1 MKWSFKH
8 KSRKAF
14 LTAAICLALS
24 QSVFAMPTG
33 GKVIDG
39 DVAGIVNGTV
49 ANGGTINVNSNALI
63 DWKTFNIAKGET
75 LNFTFG
81 QNYLNVINHVIG
93 SDMSRLLGTLNA
105 KNGNVYLINPNGI
118 LVGGGARIDAGS
130 LILSTLNATD
140 DQLKSALK
148 DGLTNL
154 DLTSNAGS
162 KGITIENGANIKVGP
177 FLGLLGNKVQIAD
190 NVTISD
196 APYASDTNK
205 TNVVIA
211 AANEARLGQSDHNVA
226 DIASVTTGKDNTVE
240 IGAAKFNI
248 NNEYTDT
255 YILGNDINMKGTAL
269 NIKSGNPEK
278 STTSLDI
285 ITADSYKL
293 SDENSENVEL
303 GINRG
308 NHLDLSGVTASSDY
322 MHVIGGRTSIDNSK
336 LNLTATTD
344 EFKQGEP
351 APYMTIAA
359 LRGDHVLLDDVEGG
373 VQHVSNTQDEKNPAI
388 ADSLTIKNSDL
399 TSNENISLWG
409 GSVEL
414 VNSNLKTATETNDKD
429 NNIDIYAFESVD
441 NDGAALTNS
450 SNTVKVT
457 GGSIESG
464 ADISMRGAKIA
475 LDGVDNIA
483 GTAEK
488 SAVELLAGKKIRT
501 EDDPDTIEINGTE
514 NNTIDIKNTSITS
527 NDGTLAYGG
536 AVNIASSSLKDNNS
550 SIQIAAANYYLD
562 DFDTLY
568 TDGKDSGKPRFL
580 ASTNNSVTLDNAQLT
595 TSAKGP
601 DGVNSIGVMSG
612 NVTVKNKS
620 TLDSGD
626 IWLTAGKSHED
637 KKTTEVLS
645 ADSDMNLTVS
655 DSTLKASE
663 DATLVGAAVNL
674 TNTSLTVGTEGQ
686 GTTGTNGIV
695 RLAAGQDVTLYDQD
709 GRGFGIES
717 ANNTGD
723 VSLNNVTMNALGKVD
738 AYGKTIDIKD
748 SNLTG
753 NSTIAFQARN
763 ATEDGINS
771 TAENTINL
779 ANTTVN
785 TNDAGLALIGGKVNV
800 TDKSNL
806 TVGDLELV
814 AGTSY
819 MDDGNTIKGAD
830 ATNLSISDSTMTVK
844 HDATLIGSDINLTNA
859 TLNVGTPNDTEYNAN
874 GAVRIAASQDVK
886 LSEDDNKG
894 SVISSVNNTGSLTM
908 NKVNLS
914 AQGDVMAYGK
924 TVKLQN
930 SDLSTTNDKD
940 LDINALNTYTRVNGT
955 SDTWAAT
962 KDNTMDVSGT
972 TLTNKGIIELS
983 SGKLTM
989 DKSNLTATG
998 EEGAILVDAR
1008 ASYTDDDN
1016 GAYVNKAEDG
1026 MDVNIK
1032 DSDFSGDNGVLVVGN
1047 TVTIDGQSSAKSTN
1061 AKVFFATGTESEMTD
1076 TSIKGD
1082 GAPVNVGKDVKYDAK
1097 NTEFA
1102 PSMKTI
1108 ETKPDQPSDPGIK
1121 PSDPGTQPSDPG
1133 TKPSDPGTK
1142 PSDPGTKPSDPG
1154 TKPSDPGTKPSD
1166 PGTKPSDPGTKPT
1179 EPDQPSKPDKPV
1191 VTPDPKPA
1199 VDVEKNIEQGKQDM
1213 TKALA
1218 DNQDNASAAV
1228 KQQAEKLSDSKM
1240 TDEEKAAQVKGY
1252 AEAIE
1257 NSQASAEEKQALVKD
1272 TVKSF
1277 EPTQQSSI
1285 EAQNKQ
1291 DEAAQ
1296 NNNAQTVIP
1305 DVTVKTVA
1313 PAEHEGAAATVTVD
1327 GTVVNE

>member
-1 MKWSFKH
+1 MKWSFNH

-33 GKVIDG
+33 GKVVDGG
-39 DVAGIVNGTV
+39 DVVGIVNGTV
-49 ANGGTINVNSNALI
+49 ASGGTINVNSNALI
-63 DWKTFNIAKGET
+63 DWTAFNIDKNES
-75 LNFTFG
+75 LNFAFTKD
-81 QNYLNVINHVIG
+81 YLNVINHVTG
-93 SDMSRLLGTLNA
+93 SEMSQLLGTLTA
-105 KNGNVYLINPNGI
+105 GKNGSVYLINPNGI
-118 LVGGGARIDAGS
+118 LVGSGARIDAGS

-140 DQLKSALK
+140 DQLKSALNG
-148 DGLTNL
+148 GLTNL
-154 DLTSNAGS
+154 DLTSKAGS
-162 KGITIENGANIKVGP
+162 KDITIENGANIQVGP

-196 APYASDTNK
+196 APYNSDINK

-226 DIASVTTGKDNTVE
+226 DIASVTTAQGNTVD

-248 NNEYTDT
+248 NNERTDT

-269 NIKSGNPEK
+269 NINSRNLEK
-278 STTSLDI
+278 SSTSLDI
-285 ITADSYKL
+285 ITADGYRL

-308 NHLDLSGVTASSDY
+308 NHLDLNGVTAAADY

-336 LNLTATTD
+336 LTLTATTD

-359 LRGDHVLLDDVEGG
+359 LRGDHLLLDDIEGG
-373 VQHVSNTQDEKNPAI
+373 VQHVLNAQDEKNPAV
-388 ADSLTIKNSDL
+388 ANSLTIKNSDL

-414 VNSNLKTATETNDKD
+414 VNTNLKTATETNDKD

-475 LDGVDNIA
+475 IDGVDKIA
-483 GTAEK
+483 GAGEK
-488 SAVELLAGKKIRT
+488 SAVEFLAGKTIWE
-501 EDDPDTIEINGTE
+501 EDEPDTIEINGTE
-514 NNTIDIKNTSITS
+514 NNTIDIKNTNITS

-536 AVNIASSSLKDNNS
+536 AINIASSILKDNNS

-562 DFDTLY
+562 DGTLY
-568 TDGKDSGKPRFL
+568 TDGKDSGEPRFL
-580 ASTNNSVTLDNAQLT
+580 ASTNNGVTLDNAQLI
-595 TSAKGP
+595 TSGKGP
-601 DGVNSIGVMSG
+601 DGVNAIGVMSG

-626 IWLTAGKSHED
+626 IWLTAGKSYED
-637 KKTTEVLS
+637 KNTTEVLS
-645 ADSDMNLTVS
+645 ADSGMNLTVS

-663 DATLVGAAVNL
+663 DATLVGANVGL

-723 VSLNNVTMNALGKVD
+723 VSLNNVTMNALGEVD

-753 NSTIAFQARN
+753 NSTIAFSAGN
-763 ATEDGINS
+763 ATEDGVSS
-771 TAENTINL
+771 TVENTINL

-819 MDDGNTIKGAD
+819 TNDGNAIQGAD
-830 ATNLSISDSTMTVK
+830 ATNLSISDSTMTAK
-844 HDATLIGSDINLTNA
+844 HDATLIGANVDLKKT
-859 TLNVGTPNDTEYNAN
+859 TLNVGTPNDIEFKAN
-874 GAVRIAASQDVK
+874 GAVRIAAAKDVK
-886 LSEDDNKG
+886 LEEDGQKG
-894 SVISSVNNTGSLTM
+894 SVITEVNNTGNLTM
-908 NKVNLS
+908 TGTTLS
-914 AQGDVMAYGK
+914 TQGDVKAYGE
-924 TVKLQN
+924 TVKLQD
-930 SDLSTTNDKD
+930 SALSTTNDKE
-940 LDINALNTYTRVNGT
+940 LNFNALNTYKRVNGT
-955 SDTWAAT
+955 SDTWTAT
-962 KDNTMDVSGT
+962 KDNTMDVTGT

-998 EEGAILVDAR
+998 KEGAILVDAR
-1008 ASYTDDDN
+1008 ASYTDDDK
-1016 GAYVNKAEDG
+1016 GPYVNKATDG

-1032 DSDFSGDNGVLVVGN
+1032 DSNFSGDNGVLVVGN
-1047 TVTIDGQSSAKSTN
+1047 TVTIDGQSSAKSAN
-1061 AKVFFATGTESEMTD
+1061 AKVFFATGQQSEMTD
-1076 TSIKGD
+1076 TSIKGN

-1102 PSMKTI
+1102 PGMKTI
-1108 ETKPDQPSDPGIK
+1108 ETKPTEPTKPDQP
-1121 PSDPGTQPSDPG
+1121 T
-1133 TKPSDPGTK
+1133 T
-1142 PSDPGTKPSDPG
+1142 
-1154 TKPSDPGTKPSD
+1154 
-1166 PGTKPSDPGTKPT
+1166 PT
-1179 EPDQPSKPDKPV
+1179 EPTEPTEPTKPDQPTTPTEPTKPDKPI

-1199 VDVEKNIEQGKQDM
+1199 VDVKKNIEQGKQDM
-1213 TKALA
+1213 TKAIA
-1218 DNQDNASAAV
+1218 DNKDNVSAAV

-1257 NSQASAEEKQALVKD
+1257 DSQASAEEKQALVKD

-1291 DEAAQ
+1291 DESAQ
-1296 NNNAQTVIP
+1296 NSNAQTVIP

-1313 PAEHEGAAATVTVD
+1313 PAAHEGAAATVTVD

>member
-1 MKWSFKH
+1 MKWSFNH

-33 GKVIDG
+33 GKVVQG
-39 DVAGIVNGTV
+39 DITGITDSTI
-49 ANGGTINVNSNALI
+49 ASGGTINVNGSGLINWNA
-63 DWKTFNIAKGET
+63 FNIENGESLTYAFSNPGT
-75 LNFTFG
+75 L
-81 QNYLNVINHVIG
+81 INHVTG
-93 SDMSRLLGTLNA
+93 EEMSRILGTLSSTG
-105 KNGNVYLINPNGI
+105 NGNLWLINPNGI
-118 LVGGGARIDAGS
+118 LIGPSAQINTSS
-130 LILSTLNATD
+130 LVLSTLNATD
-140 DQLKSALK
+140 DMLQGFLNGNDLI
-148 DGLTNL
+148 LTGT
-154 DLTSNAGS
+154 DAT
-162 KGITIENGANIKVGP
+162 KGIEIQSGAKIDVENALNI
-177 FLGLLGNKVQIAD
+177 LGGHIQIAD
-190 NVTISD
+190 NVTVSSAKADSITMS
-196 APYASDTNK
+196 
-205 TNVVIA
+205 IA
-211 AANEARLGQSDHNVA
+211 AANQATFEAGSSTDGA
-226 DIASVTTGKDNTVE
+226 TDISTG
-240 IGAAKFNI
+240 
-248 NNEYTDT
+248 
-255 YILGNDINMKGTAL
+255 
-269 NIKSGNPEK
+269 SGNTLSLGKATFEITNPSSDVYFIGHDVSVDGTK
-278 STTSLDI
+278 INLISTTDKNNTALDI
-285 ITADSYKL
+285 IAANHLGYQEIGND
-293 SDENSENVEL
+293 DENGVLNIDGSNT
-303 GINRG
+303 
-308 NHLDLSGVTASSDY
+308 LSVNGAAFTANY
-322 MHVIGGRTSIDNSK
+322 MGLVGGKTSIDSS
-336 LNLTATTD
+336 NLTLSKTTK
-344 EFKQGEP
+344 EVKEGTVM
-351 APYMTIAA
+351 PYMRVAA
-359 LRGDHVLLDDVEGG
+359 LNGKGIIFDDVKGD
-373 VQHVSNTQDEKNPAI
+373 VQNAENTDTARLSIK
-388 ADSLTIKNSDL
+388 DSTL
-399 TSNENISLWG
+399 TSNENIALWG

-414 VNSNLKTATETNDKD
+414 VNSNLKTTTETNDKD

-464 ADISMRGAKIA
+464 ADISMRGAKIV

-568 TDGKDSGKPRFL
+568 TDGKDSGKPSFL
-580 ASTNNSVTLDNAQLT
+580 ASTNNGVTLDNAELT

-601 DGVNSIGVMSG
+601 DGVNAIGVMSG

-626 IWLTAGKSHED
+626 IWLTAGKSYED
-637 KKTTEVLS
+637 KNTTEVLS

-686 GTTGTNGIV
+686 DTTGTNGIV
-695 RLAAGQDVTLYDQD
+695 RLAAGQDVTLYDQN

-717 ANNTGD
+717 VDNTGD
-723 VSLNNVTMNALGKVD
+723 VSLNNVTMNAIGTVD

-753 NSTIAFQARN
+753 NSTIAFQAGN

-819 MDDGNTIKGAD
+819 MDDGNTLKGAD

-894 SVISSVNNTGSLTM
+894 SVISNVNNTGSLTM

-955 SDTWAAT
+955 SDTWTAT

-1016 GAYVNKAEDG
+1016 GAYVNKTTDG
-1026 MDVNIK
+1026 MDVSIK

-1047 TVTIDGQSSAKSTN
+1047 TVTIDGQSSAKSAN

-1076 TSIKGD
+1076 TSIKGN

-1108 ETKPDQPSDPGIK
+1108 ETKP
-1121 PSDPGTQPSDPG
+1121 T
-1133 TKPSDPGTK
+1133 T
-1142 PSDPGTKPSDPG
+1142 
-1154 TKPSDPGTKPSD
+1154 
-1166 PGTKPSDPGTKPT
+1166 PT
-1179 EPDQPSKPDKPV
+1179 EPTEPTKPDQPTTPTEPTKPDQPTTPTEPTEPTKPDKPI

-1257 NSQASAEEKQALVKD
+1257 NSQASAEVKQALVKD

-1277 EPTQQSSI
+1277 EPTQQSSL

-1305 DVTVKTVA
+1305 DVTVKNVA

-1327 GTVVNE
+1327 GTIVND

>member
-1 MKWSFKH
+1 MKWSFNH

-33 GKVIDG
+33 GKVVDG
-39 DVAGIVNGTV
+39 DVAGITNGTV
-49 ANGGTINVNSNALI
+49 ASGGTINVNSNALI
-63 DWKTFNIAKGET
+63 DWTAFNIAKGET
-75 LNFTFG
+75 LNFKFG
-81 QNYLNVINHVIG
+81 QDYLNVINHVTG
-93 SDMSRLLGTLNA
+93 SEMSRLLGTLTA
-105 KNGNVYLINPNGI
+105 GKNGSVYLINPNGI

-130 LILSTLNATD
+130 LILSTLDAKD
-140 DQLKSALK
+140 DQLMSIYKTDFS
-148 DGLTNL
+148 NL
-154 DLTSNAGS
+154 DLIQNKTKDSQGLS
-162 KGITIENGANIKVGP
+162 IQNGANIQVGT

-196 APYASDTNK
+196 TPYDKNET
-205 TNVVIA
+205 TLVVA
-211 AANEARLGQSDHNVA
+211 AANGATFNPHSSAPDLV
-226 DIASVTTGKDNTVE
+226 SVTTKQGNTVD

-269 NIKSGNPEK
+269 NINSRNPEK
-278 STTSLDI
+278 SSTSLDI
-285 ITADSYKL
+285 IAANSYKL
-293 SDENSENVEL
+293 SDKNPENVEL
-303 GINRG
+303 GIDRG
-308 NHLDLSGVTASSDY
+308 NHLDLNGVTAAADY

-359 LRGDHVLLDDVEGG
+359 LRGDHLILDDIEGG
-373 VQHVSNTQDEKNPAI
+373 VQHVLNAQDEKNPAV
-388 ADSLTIKNSDL
+388 ANSLTIKNSDL
-399 TSNENISLWG
+399 TSNENLSLWG

-414 VNSNLKTATETNDKD
+414 VNTNLKTATETNDKD

-475 LDGVDNIA
+475 IDGVDKIA
-483 GTAEK
+483 GTGEK
-488 SAVELLAGKKIRT
+488 SAVEFLAGKTIWE
-501 EDDPDTIEINGTE
+501 EDEPDTIEINGTE
-514 NNTIDIKNTSITS
+514 NNTIDIKNTNITS

-562 DFDTLY
+562 DDTLY
-568 TDGKDSGKPRFL
+568 TDGKDSGEPRFL
-580 ASTNNSVTLDNAQLT
+580 ASTNNGVTLDNAQLT

-601 DGVNSIGVMSG
+601 DGVNAIGIMSG

-626 IWLTAGKSHED
+626 IWLTAGKSYED
-637 KKTTEVLS
+637 KNTTEVLS
-645 ADSDMNLTVS
+645 ADSGMNLTVS

-663 DATLVGAAVNL
+663 DATLVGANVGL

-709 GRGFGIES
+709 DRGFGIES

-723 VSLNNVTMNALGKVD
+723 VSLNNVTMNALGEVD

-753 NSTIAFQARN
+753 NSTIAFSAGN
-763 ATEDGINS
+763 ATEDGVSS
-771 TAENTINL
+771 TVENTINL

-819 MDDGNTIKGAD
+819 TNDGNAIQGAD
-830 ATNLSISDSTMTVK
+830 ATNLSISDSTMTAK
-844 HDATLIGSDINLTNA
+844 HDATLIGANVDLKKT
-859 TLNVGTPNDTEYNAN
+859 TLNVGTPNDIEFKAN
-874 GAVRIAASQDVK
+874 GAVRIAAAKDVK
-886 LSEDDNKG
+886 LEEDGQKG
-894 SVISSVNNTGSLTM
+894 SVITEVNNTGNLTM
-908 NKVNLS
+908 TGTTLS
-914 AQGDVMAYGK
+914 TQGDVKAYGE
-924 TVKLQN
+924 TVKLQD
-930 SDLSTTNDKD
+930 SALSTTNDKE
-940 LDINALNTYTRVNGT
+940 LNFNALNTYKRVNGT
-955 SDTWAAT
+955 SDTWTAT
-962 KDNTMDVSGT
+962 KDNTMDVTGT

-998 EEGAILVDAR
+998 KEGAILVDAR
-1008 ASYTDDDN
+1008 ASYTDDDK
-1016 GAYVNKAEDG
+1016 GPYVNKATDG

-1032 DSDFSGDNGVLVVGN
+1032 DSNFSGDNGVLVVGN
-1047 TVTIDGQSSAKSTN
+1047 TVTIDGQSSAKSAN
-1061 AKVFFATGTESEMTD
+1061 AKVFFATGQQSEMTD
-1076 TSIKGD
+1076 TSIKGN

-1102 PSMKTI
+1102 PGMKTI
-1108 ETKPDQPSDPGIK
+1108 ETKPAEPTKPDQP
-1121 PSDPGTQPSDPG
+1121 T
-1133 TKPSDPGTK
+1133 T
-1142 PSDPGTKPSDPG
+1142 
-1154 TKPSDPGTKPSD
+1154 
-1166 PGTKPSDPGTKPT
+1166 PT
-1179 EPDQPSKPDKPV
+1179 EPTEPTEPTKPDQPTTPTEPTKPDKPI

-1199 VDVEKNIEQGKQDM
+1199 VDVKKNIEQGKQDM
-1213 TKALA
+1213 TKAIA
-1218 DNQDNASAAV
+1218 DNKDNVSAAV

-1252 AEAIE
+1252 AEDIE
-1257 NSQASAEEKQALVKD
+1257 DGQASAAEKQALVKD

-1291 DEAAQ
+1291 DESAQ
-1296 NNNAQTVIP
+1296 NSNAQTVIP

-1313 PAEHEGAAATVTVD
+1313 PAAHEGAAATVTVD

>member
-1 MKWSFKH
+1 MKWSFNH

-33 GKVIDG
+33 GKVVDG
-39 DVAGIVNGTV
+39 TVTGITNGTV

-63 DWKTFNIAKGET
+63 DWTAFNIGNGET
-75 LNFTFG
+75 LNFKFD
-81 QNYLNVINHVIG
+81 QDSLNVINHVTG
-93 SDMSRLLGTLNA
+93 FEMSQLLGTLNA

-118 LVGGGARIDAGS
+118 SVGGGARIDAGM
-130 LILSTLNATD
+130 LVLSTLDATD
-140 DQLKSALK
+140 TQLQDVLK
-148 DGLTNL
+148 NGLTNL
-154 DLTSNAGS
+154 ALTGKSDS
-162 KGITIENGANIKVGP
+162 KGITIENGANITVGP

-196 APYASDTNK
+196 ASYGSGISK
-205 TNVVIA
+205 TNLVIA
-211 AANEARLGQSDHNVA
+211 AANEAKLGPSDNDVA
-226 DIASVTTGKDNTVE
+226 DISSVTTGQGNTLT
-240 IGAAKFNI
+240 IGAANFNI
-248 NNEYTDT
+248 KNEYTDT
-255 YILGNDINMKGTAL
+255 YFLGNDINMKGTNL
-269 NIKSGNPEK
+269 NIESGPEG
-278 STTSLDI
+278 SALDI
-285 ITADSYKL
+285 IAADAYAVNGNETVKL
-293 SDENSENVEL
+293 NFSQGNQLNLDNVK
-303 GINRG
+303 
-308 NHLDLSGVTASSDY
+308 ASADF
-322 MHVIGGRTSIDNSK
+322 MHVIGGKTSIADSD
-336 LNLTATTD
+336 LTLTELKP
-344 EFKQGEP
+344 EFKQGEV
-351 APYMTIAA
+351 APYMTVAA
-359 LRGDHVLLDDVEGG
+359 LNGEGIVLDDIEGG
-373 VQHVSNTQDEKNPAI
+373 VTNVQNTDGAT
-388 ADSLTIKNSDL
+388 LTIKDSNL
-399 TSNENISLWG
+399 TSNENIALWG

-414 VNSNLKTATETNDKD
+414 TNANLKTLEETNAKN
-429 NNIDIYAFESVD
+429 NNIDIDAFTSFGDKRVTTD
-441 NDGAALTNS
+441 S
-450 SNTVKVT
+450 FNTVKVT
-457 GGSIESG
+457 GGSLESG
-464 ADISMRGAKIA
+464 GDISMRGAKIA
-475 LDGVDNIA
+475 LDGVDKIA
-483 GTAEK
+483 GTGEK

-501 EDDPDTIEINGTE
+501 EDPDIIEINGTE
-514 NNTIDIKNTSITS
+514 NNTIDIKNTNITS

-562 DFDTLY
+562 DGTLY
-568 TDGKDSGKPRFL
+568 TDGKDSGEPSFL
-580 ASTNNSVTLDNAQLT
+580 ASTNNGVTLDNAQLI

-601 DGVNSIGVMSG
+601 DGVNAIGVMSG

-626 IWLTAGKSHED
+626 IWLTAGKSYED
-637 KKTTEVLS
+637 KNTTEVLS
-645 ADSDMNLTVS
+645 ADSGMNLTVS

-663 DATLVGAAVNL
+663 DATLVGANVGL
-674 TNTSLTVGTEGQ
+674 MNTSLTVGTEGQ

-723 VSLNNVTMNALGKVD
+723 VSLNNVTMNALGEVD

-753 NSTIAFQARN
+753 NSTIAFSAGN
-763 ATEDGINS
+763 ATEDGVSS
-771 TAENTINL
+771 TVENTINL

-819 MDDGNTIKGAD
+819 TNDGNAIQGAD
-830 ATNLSISDSTMTVK
+830 ATNLSISDSTMTAK
-844 HDATLIGSDINLTNA
+844 HDATLIGANVDLKKT
-859 TLNVGTPNDTEYNAN
+859 TLNVGTPNDIEFKAN
-874 GAVRIAASQDVK
+874 GAVRIAAAKDVK
-886 LSEDDNKG
+886 LEEDGQKG
-894 SVISSVNNTGSLTM
+894 SVITEVNNTGNLTM
-908 NKVNLS
+908 TGTTLS
-914 AQGDVMAYGK
+914 TQGDVKAYGE
-924 TVKLQN
+924 TVKLQD
-930 SDLSTTNDKD
+930 SALSTTNDKE
-940 LDINALNTYTRVNGT
+940 LNFNALNTYKRVNGT
-955 SDTWAAT
+955 SDTWTAT
-962 KDNTMDVSGT
+962 KDNTMDVTGT

-998 EEGAILVDAR
+998 KEGAILVDAR
-1008 ASYTDDDN
+1008 ASYTDDDK
-1016 GAYVNKAEDG
+1016 GPYVNKATDG

-1032 DSDFSGDNGVLVVGN
+1032 DSNFSGDNGVLVVGN
-1047 TVTIDGQSSAKSTN
+1047 TVTIDGQSSAKSAN
-1061 AKVFFATGTESEMTD
+1061 AKVFFATGQQSEMTD
-1076 TSIKGD
+1076 TSIKGN

-1102 PSMKTI
+1102 PGMKTI
-1108 ETKPDQPSDPGIK
+1108 ETKPTEPTKPDQP
-1121 PSDPGTQPSDPG
+1121 T
-1133 TKPSDPGTK
+1133 T
-1142 PSDPGTKPSDPG
+1142 
-1154 TKPSDPGTKPSD
+1154 
-1166 PGTKPSDPGTKPT
+1166 PT
-1179 EPDQPSKPDKPV
+1179 EPTEPTKPDKPI

-1199 VDVEKNIEQGKQDM
+1199 VDVKKNIEQGKQDM
-1213 TKALA
+1213 TKAIA
-1218 DNQDNASAAV
+1218 DNKDNASAAV

-1257 NSQASAEEKQALVKD
+1257 DSQASAAEKQALVKD

-1291 DEAAQ
+1291 DESAQ
-1296 NNNAQTVIP
+1296 NSNAQTVIP
-1305 DVTVKTVA
+1305 NVTVKTVA
-1313 PAEHEGAAATVTVD
+1313 PAAHEGAAATVTVD

>member
-1 MKWSFKH
+1 
-8 KSRKAF
+8 
-14 LTAAICLALS
+14 
-24 QSVFAMPTG
+24 MPTG
-33 GKVIDG
+33 GKVVDG
-39 DVAGIVNGTV
+39 TVTGILENGTV
-49 ANGGTINVNSNALI
+49 ANGTINVNSNALI

-81 QNYLNVINHVIG
+81 KDYLNVINHVTG
-93 SDMSRLLGTLNA
+93 SEMSHLLGTLKA
-105 KNGNVYLINPNGI
+105 GQNGSVYLINPNGI
-118 LVGGGARIDAGS
+118 LVGSGARIDAGS
-130 LILSTLNATD
+130 LVLSTLDATD
-140 DQLKSALK
+140 DQLLSIYKTDLPNLTLTSK
-148 DGLTNL
+148 KDSDGLN
-154 DLTSNAGS
+154 
-162 KGITIENGANIKVGP
+162 IESGADIKVGT

-196 APYASDTNK
+196 VPYNKDDTDFVVAAAK
-205 TNVVIA
+205 NVVLKL
-211 AANEARLGQSDHNVA
+211 ANGNPA
-226 DIASVTTGKDNTVE
+226 DITSVTTKQGNTVDLK
-240 IGAAKFNI
+240 AAKFDI
-248 NNEYTDT
+248 SNEYPDT
-255 YILGNDINMKGTAL
+255 YILGNDIKMTGTDL
-269 NIKSGNPEK
+269 NINSRNPK
-278 STTSLDI
+278 ASSTALDI
-285 ITADSYKL
+285 IAANSFQWSK
-293 SDENSENVEL
+293 ENPENVEL
-303 GINRG
+303 GIDRG
-308 NHLDLSGVTASSDY
+308 NHLDLSGVTASADY

-373 VQHVSNTQDEKNPAI
+373 VQHVSNTQAEANPAV
-388 ADSLTIKNSDL
+388 ANSLTIKNSDL
-399 TSNENISLWG
+399 TSNENLSLWG

-414 VNSNLKTATETNDKD
+414 VNSNLKTTTETNDKD

-475 LDGVDNIA
+475 LDGVDKIA

-488 SAVELLAGKKIRT
+488 SAVELLAGKEIRT
-501 EDDPDTIEINGTE
+501 EDPDTIEINGTE
-514 NNTIDIKNTSITS
+514 NNTINIKNTNITS

-536 AVNIASSSLKDNNS
+536 AINIASSSMKDNNY
-550 SIQIAAANYYLD
+550 SIQIAAANHYLD
-562 DFDTLY
+562 DGKQY
-568 TDGKDSGKPRFL
+568 TDGKDSGEPRFL
-580 ASTNNSVTLDNAQLT
+580 ASTNNGVTLDNAELT

-601 DGVNSIGVMSG
+601 HGVNAIGVMSG

-637 KKTTEVLS
+637 KNTTEVLS

-655 DSTLKASE
+655 ESTLKASE

-674 TNTSLTVGTEGQ
+674 TNTSLTVGTKAQ

-717 ANNTGD
+717 VDNTGD
-723 VSLNNVTMNALGKVD
+723 VSLNNVTMNAIGTVD

-785 TNDAGLALIGGKVNV
+785 TNDAGLALIGGNVNV

-806 TVGDLELV
+806 AVGDLELV

-908 NKVNLS
+908 NTVNLS

-924 TVKLQN
+924 TVKLQG

-940 LDINALNTYTRVNGT
+940 LDINALNTYKRVDGT

-989 DKSNLTATG
+989 DNSNLTATG
-998 EEGAILVDAR
+998 KEGAILVDAR
-1008 ASYTDDDN
+1008 ASYTDDDK
-1016 GAYVNKAEDG
+1016 GAYVNKAADG
-1026 MDVNIK
+1026 MDVSIK

-1076 TSIKGD
+1076 TSIKGN

-1108 ETKPDQPSDPGIK
+1108 ETKPDQPSDPGTK

-1133 TKPSDPGTK
+1133 TKPSDPSTQ

-1154 TKPSDPGTKPSD
+1154 TQPSDPGTQPTD

-1257 NSQASAEEKQALVKD
+1257 NSQASVEEKQVLVKD

-1277 EPTQQSSI
+1277 EPTQQSSL

-1305 DVTVKTVA
+1305 DVTVKNVA

-1327 GTVVNE
+1327 GTVVSE

>member
-1 MKWSFKH
+1 MKWSFNH

-33 GKVIDG
+33 GKVVDG
-39 DVAGIVNGTV
+39 DVKGIVNGTV
-49 ANGGTINVNSNALI
+49 ASGGTINVNSNALI
-63 DWKTFNIAKGET
+63 DWTNFGIDKGET
-75 LNFTFG
+75 LNFKFG
-81 QNYLNVINHVIG
+81 QDYLNVINHVIG

-140 DQLKSALK
+140 DQLKSALQN
-148 DGLTNL
+148 GLTNL
-154 DLTSNAGS
+154 DLTSKAGS
-162 KGITIENGANIKVGP
+162 KGITIENGANIQVGP
-177 FLGLLGNKVQIAD
+177 FLGLLGNKVQVAD

-205 TNVVIA
+205 TNVAIA
-211 AANEARLGQSDHNVA
+211 AANEARLGQSKPTVA
-226 DIASVTTGKDNTVE
+226 DIAVADIDSVTTGKDNTVE

-269 NIKSGNPEK
+269 NINSRNPEK
-278 STTSLDI
+278 SSTSLDI
-285 ITADSYKL
+285 ITAENYQL
-293 SDENSENVEL
+293 SDENAENVEL
-303 GINRG
+303 RINRG
-308 NHLDLSGVTASSDY
+308 NHLDLNGVTAAADY

-344 EFKQGEP
+344 EFNQGEP

-359 LRGDHVLLDDVEGG
+359 LRGDHLILDDIEGG
-373 VQHVSNTQDEKNPAI
+373 VQHVSNTQAEANPAV
-388 ADSLTIKNSDL
+388 ANSLTIKNSDL
-399 TSNENISLWG
+399 TSNENLSLWG

-441 NDGAALTNS
+441 NDGGALTNS

-475 LDGVDNIA
+475 LDGVDKIA

-488 SAVELLAGKKIRT
+488 SAVELLAGKEIRT
-501 EDDPDTIEINGTE
+501 EDPDTIEINGTE
-514 NNTIDIKNTSITS
+514 NNTIDIKNTTITS

-562 DFDTLY
+562 DDTLY
-568 TDGKDSGKPRFL
+568 TDGKDSGEPRFL
-580 ASTNNSVTLDNAQLT
+580 ASTNNGVTLDNAELT

-601 DGVNSIGVMSG
+601 DGVNAIGVMSG

-626 IWLTAGKSHED
+626 IWLTAGKSYED
-637 KKTTEVLS
+637 KNTTEVLS

-686 GTTGTNGIV
+686 DTTGTNGIV

-709 GRGFGIES
+709 GRGFGIDS
-717 ANNTGD
+717 VDNTED
-723 VSLNNVTMNALGKVD
+723 LSLNNVTMNAIGTVD

-753 NSTIAFQARN
+753 NSTIAFQAGN

-806 TVGDLELV
+806 AVGDLELV

-894 SVISSVNNTGSLTM
+894 SVISNVNNTGSLTM

-1016 GAYVNKAEDG
+1016 GAYVNKAADG
-1026 MDVNIK
+1026 MDVSIK
-1032 DSDFSGDNGVLVVGN
+1032 DSNFSGDNGVLVVGN
-1047 TVTIDGQSSAKSTN
+1047 TVTIDGQSSAKSAN
-1061 AKVFFATGTESEMTD
+1061 AKVFFAAGSQSEMTD
-1076 TSIKGD
+1076 TDIKGN

-1097 NTEFA
+1097 NTTFA
-1102 PSMKTI
+1102 PGMKTI
-1108 ETKPDQPSDPGIK
+1108 ETKP
-1121 PSDPGTQPSDPG
+1121 T
-1133 TKPSDPGTK
+1133 T
-1142 PSDPGTKPSDPG
+1142 
-1154 TKPSDPGTKPSD
+1154 
-1166 PGTKPSDPGTKPT
+1166 PT
-1179 EPDQPSKPDKPV
+1179 EPTEPTKPDQPTTPTEPTKPDQPTTPTEPTKPDQPTKPDKPV

-1228 KQQAEKLSDSKM
+1228 KQQAEKLSNSKM

-1277 EPTQQSSI
+1277 EPTQQSSL

-1305 DVTVKTVA
+1305 DVTVKNVA

>member
-1 MKWSFKH
+1 MKWSFNH
-8 KSRKAF
+8 ESRKAF

-33 GKVIDG
+33 GKVVDG
-39 DVAGIVNGTV
+39 DVKGIDVNGTV
-49 ANGGTINVNSNALI
+49 ASGGTINVNSNALI
-63 DWKTFNIAKGET
+63 DWTKFDIGKNET
-75 LNFTFG
+75 LNFAFN
-81 QNYLNVINHVIG
+81 QNYLNVINHVTG
-93 SDMSRLLGTLNA
+93 SEMSQLLGTLTSG

-130 LILSTLNATD
+130 LFLSTLDATD
-140 DQLKSALK
+140 DQLMGIYKT
-148 DGLTNL
+148 DTWNL
-154 DLTSNAGS
+154 DLAS
-162 KGITIENGANIKVGP
+162 KKDSQGLTIQNGANIQVGT

-196 APYASDTNK
+196 TPYDKDET
-205 TNVVIA
+205 TLVVA
-211 AANEARLGQSDHNVA
+211 AADSASFYPHSSAPAL
-226 DIASVTTGKDNTVE
+226 ISVTTKQGNAVDM
-240 IGAAKFNI
+240 GATKFNI
-248 NNEYTDT
+248 NNEHTDT
-255 YILGNDINMKGTAL
+255 YILGNDIKMTGTNL
-269 NIKSGNPEK
+269 NINSRNSKVS
-278 STTSLDI
+278 STALDI
-285 ITADSYKL
+285 IAADSYQSSKA
-293 SDENSENVEL
+293 NSKANTENVEL

-322 MHVIGGRTSIDNSK
+322 MHVIGGRTSIDDSK
-336 LNLTATTD
+336 MELTATTD

-359 LRGDHVLLDDVEGG
+359 LRGDHLILDDIEGG
-373 VQHVSNTQDEKNPAI
+373 VQNVLNTQDEKDPAI
-388 ADSLTIKNSDL
+388 ADSLTIKNSNL
-399 TSNENISLWG
+399 TSNENLSLWG

-441 NDGAALTNS
+441 NDGGALTNS

-475 LDGVDNIA
+475 LDDVDKVA
-483 GTAEK
+483 GTGKK
-488 SAVELLAGKKIRT
+488 SAVELLAGKTIQT
-501 EDDPDTIEINGTE
+501 EDPDTIEINGTE
-514 NNTIDIKNTSITS
+514 NNTIDISNTNITS

-536 AVNIASSSLKDNNS
+536 AINIASSSMKDNNY

-562 DFDTLY
+562 DGTLY
-568 TDGKDSGKPRFL
+568 TDGKDSGEPRFL

-595 TSAKGP
+595 TSAKGY

-626 IWLTAGKSHED
+626 IWLTAGKSYED
-637 KKTTEVLS
+637 KNTTEVLS

-686 GTTGTNGIV
+686 DTTGTNGIV

-717 ANNTGD
+717 
-723 VSLNNVTMNALGKVD
+723 VD
-738 AYGKTIDIKD
+738 K
-748 SNLTG
+748 TG
-753 NSTIAFQARN
+753 N
-763 ATEDGINS
+763 
-771 TAENTINL
+771 
-779 ANTTVN
+779 
-785 TNDAGLALIGGKVNV
+785 
-800 TDKSNL
+800 
-806 TVGDLELV
+806 
-814 AGTSY
+814 
-819 MDDGNTIKGAD
+819 
-830 ATNLSISDSTMTVK
+830 
-844 HDATLIGSDINLTNA
+844 
-859 TLNVGTPNDTEYNAN
+859 
-874 GAVRIAASQDVK
+874 
-886 LSEDDNKG
+886 
-894 SVISSVNNTGSLTM
+894 LTM
-908 NKVNLS
+908 NKVTLS

-924 TVKLQN
+924 TVKLQDSN
-930 SDLSTTNDKD
+930 LSTTNDQD
-940 LDINALNTYTRVNGT
+940 LTINALNTYKRVDGT
-955 SDTWAAT
+955 SDTWTAT
-962 KDNTMDVSGT
+962 KDNTMDVTGT

-998 EEGAILVDAR
+998 KEGAILVDAR

-1016 GAYVNKAEDG
+1016 GAYVNKAVNG
-1026 MDVNIK
+1026 MDVSIK
-1032 DSDFSGDNGVLVVGN
+1032 DSNFSGDNGVLVVGN
-1047 TVTIDGQSSAKSTN
+1047 TVTIDGQSAAKSTN

-1076 TSIKGD
+1076 TSIKGN

-1102 PSMKTI
+1102 SSMKTI
-1108 ETKPDQPSDPGIK
+1108 ETKPDQPSDPGTK
-1121 PSDPGTQPSDPG
+1121 LSDPGTQ
-1133 TKPSDPGTK
+1133 
-1142 PSDPGTKPSDPG
+1142 
-1154 TKPSDPGTKPSD
+1154 PSD

-1179 EPDQPSKPDKPV
+1179 EPDQPSKPDKPI
-1191 VTPDPKPA
+1191 VTPDLKPA

-1228 KQQAEKLSDSKM
+1228 KQQAEKLSSSKM

>member
-1 MKWSFKH
+1 MKWSFNH

-33 GKVIDG
+33 GKVVDG
-39 DVAGIVNGTV
+39 DVKGIVNGTV
-49 ANGGTINVNSNALI
+49 ASGGTINVNSNALI
-63 DWKTFNIAKGET
+63 DWTNFGIDKGET
-75 LNFTFG
+75 LNFKFG
-81 QNYLNVINHVIG
+81 QDYLNVINHVIG

-140 DQLKSALK
+140 DQLKSALQN
-148 DGLTNL
+148 GLTNL
-154 DLTSNAGS
+154 DLTSKAGS
-162 KGITIENGANIKVGP
+162 KGITIENGANIQVGP
-177 FLGLLGNKVQIAD
+177 FLGLLGNKVQVAD

-211 AANEARLGQSDHNVA
+211 AANEARLGQSKPTVA
-226 DIASVTTGKDNTVE
+226 DIAVADIDSVTTGKDNTVE

-269 NIKSGNPEK
+269 NINSRNPEK
-278 STTSLDI
+278 SSTSLDI
-285 ITADSYKL
+285 ITAENYQL
-293 SDENSENVEL
+293 SDENAENVEL
-303 GINRG
+303 RINRG
-308 NHLDLSGVTASSDY
+308 NHLDLNGVTAAADY

-344 EFKQGEP
+344 EFNQGEP

-359 LRGDHVLLDDVEGG
+359 LRGDHLILDDIEGG
-373 VQHVSNTQDEKNPAI
+373 VQHVSNTQAEANPAV
-388 ADSLTIKNSDL
+388 ANSLTIKNSDL
-399 TSNENISLWG
+399 TSNENLSLWG

-441 NDGAALTNS
+441 NDGGALTNS

-475 LDGVDNIA
+475 LDGVDKIA

-488 SAVELLAGKKIRT
+488 SAVELLAGKEIRT
-501 EDDPDTIEINGTE
+501 EDPDTIEINGTE
-514 NNTIDIKNTSITS
+514 NNTIDIKNTTITS

-562 DFDTLY
+562 DDTLY
-568 TDGKDSGKPRFL
+568 TDGKDSGEPRFL
-580 ASTNNSVTLDNAQLT
+580 ASTNNGVTLDNAELT

-601 DGVNSIGVMSG
+601 DGVNAIGVMSG

-626 IWLTAGKSHED
+626 IWLTAGKSYED
-637 KKTTEVLS
+637 KNTTEVLS

-686 GTTGTNGIV
+686 DTTGTNGIV

-709 GRGFGIES
+709 GRGFGIDS
-717 ANNTGD
+717 VDNTED
-723 VSLNNVTMNALGKVD
+723 LSLNNVTMNAIGTVD

-753 NSTIAFQARN
+753 NSTIAFQAGN

-806 TVGDLELV
+806 AVGDLELV

-894 SVISSVNNTGSLTM
+894 SVISNVNNTGSLTM

-1016 GAYVNKAEDG
+1016 GAYVNKAADG
-1026 MDVNIK
+1026 MDVSIK
-1032 DSDFSGDNGVLVVGN
+1032 DSNFSGDNGVLVVGN
-1047 TVTIDGQSSAKSTN
+1047 TVTIDGQSSAKSAN
-1061 AKVFFATGTESEMTD
+1061 AKVFFAAGSQSEMTD
-1076 TSIKGD
+1076 TDIKGN

-1097 NTEFA
+1097 NTTFA
-1102 PSMKTI
+1102 PGMKTI
-1108 ETKPDQPSDPGIK
+1108 ETKP
-1121 PSDPGTQPSDPG
+1121 T
-1133 TKPSDPGTK
+1133 T
-1142 PSDPGTKPSDPG
+1142 
-1154 TKPSDPGTKPSD
+1154 
-1166 PGTKPSDPGTKPT
+1166 PT
-1179 EPDQPSKPDKPV
+1179 EPTEPTKPDQPTTPTEPTKPDQPTTPTEPTKPDQPTKPDKPV

-1228 KQQAEKLSDSKM
+1228 KQQAEKLSNSKM

-1277 EPTQQSSI
+1277 EPTQQSSL

-1305 DVTVKTVA
+1305 DVTVKNVA

>member
-1 MKWSFKH
+1 MKWSFNH

-24 QSVFAMPTG
+24 QSVFAMPTV
-33 GKVIDG
+33 GKVVDG
-39 DVAGIVNGTV
+39 DVKGIVNGTV
-49 ANGGTINVNSNALI
+49 ASGGTINVNSNALI
-63 DWKTFNIAKGET
+63 DWETFNIAKGET
-75 LNFTFG
+75 LNFKFG
-81 QNYLNVINHVIG
+81 QDYLNVINHVTG
-93 SDMSRLLGTLNA
+93 SDMSHLLGTLNA

-118 LVGGGARIDAGS
+118 LVSGGARIDAGS
-130 LILSTLNATD
+130 LVLLTLNATD
-140 DQLKSALK
+140 DQLKSALQN
-148 DGLTNL
+148 GLTNL
-154 DLTSNAGS
+154 DLTSNAG
-162 KGITIENGANIKVGP
+162 KGITIENGANIQVGP

-196 APYASDTNK
+196 APYARDTNK

-211 AANEARLGQSDHNVA
+211 AANEARLGQSEHNVA
-226 DIASVTTGKDNTVE
+226 DIVSVTTGKDNTVE

-269 NIKSGNPEK
+269 NIKSGHPEK
-278 STTSLDI
+278 SSTSLDI
-285 ITADSYKL
+285 ITVDSYKL
-293 SDENSENVEL
+293 SDENPENVEL
-303 GINRG
+303 RINRG
-308 NHLDLSGVTASSDY
+308 NHLDLNSVTASADY
-322 MHVIGGRTSIDNSK
+322 MRVIGGRTSIDNSK

-344 EFKQGEP
+344 EFKQGES

-359 LRGDHVLLDDVEGG
+359 LGGDHVLLDDVEGG
-373 VQHVSNTQDEKNPAI
+373 VQHVSNTQAEANPAV
-388 ADSLTIKNSDL
+388 ANSLTIKNSDL
-399 TSNENISLWG
+399 TSNENLSLWG
-409 GSVEL
+409 GFVEL
-414 VNSNLKTATETNDKD
+414 VNTNLKTATETNDKD

-441 NDGAALTNS
+441 NDGGALTNS

-475 LDGVDNIA
+475 LDGVDTVA
-483 GTAEK
+483 GTGEK
-488 SAVELLAGKKIRT
+488 SAVELLAGKTIQT
-501 EDDPDTIEINGTE
+501 EDPDTIEINGTE
-514 NNTIDIKNTSITS
+514 NNTIDIKNTNITL

-562 DFDTLY
+562 DDTLY
-568 TDGKDSGKPRFL
+568 TDGKDSGEPRFL
-580 ASTNNSVTLDNAQLT
+580 ASTNNGVTLDNAQLT

-601 DGVNSIGVMSG
+601 DGVNAIGVMSG

-626 IWLTAGKSHED
+626 IWLTVGKSYED
-637 KKTTEVLS
+637 KNTKEVLS
-645 ADSDMNLTVS
+645 AEQGMNLTVS
-655 DSTLKASE
+655 DSTIKASE
-663 DATLVGAAVNL
+663 AATLVGANVGL
-674 TNTSLTVGTEGQ
+674 TNTSLTVGTEAQ

-717 ANNTGD
+717 VDNTGD
-723 VSLNNVTMNALGKVD
+723 VSLNNVTMNALGKV
-738 AYGKTIDIKD
+738 G
-748 SNLTG
+748 
-753 NSTIAFQARN
+753 
-763 ATEDGINS
+763 
-771 TAENTINL
+771 
-779 ANTTVN
+779 
-785 TNDAGLALIGGKVNV
+785 
-800 TDKSNL
+800 
-806 TVGDLELV
+806 
-814 AGTSY
+814 
-819 MDDGNTIKGAD
+819 
-830 ATNLSISDSTMTVK
+830 
-844 HDATLIGSDINLTNA
+844 
-859 TLNVGTPNDTEYNAN
+859 
-874 GAVRIAASQDVK
+874 
-886 LSEDDNKG
+886 
-894 SVISSVNNTGSLTM
+894 
-908 NKVNLS
+908 
-914 AQGDVMAYGK
+914 AYGK
-924 TVKLQN
+924 TVKLQD
-930 SDLSTTNDKD
+930 SSLSTTNDQD
-940 LDINALNTYTRVNGT
+940 LTINALNTYKRVDGT
-955 SDTWAAT
+955 SDTWTAT

-1016 GAYVNKAEDG
+1016 GAYVNKAADG
-1026 MDVNIK
+1026 MDVSIK
-1032 DSDFSGDNGVLVVGN
+1032 DSNFSGDNGVLVVGN
-1047 TVTIDGQSSAKSTN
+1047 TVTIDGQSSAKSAN
-1061 AKVFFATGTESEMTD
+1061 AKVFFAAGSQSEMTD
-1076 TSIKGD
+1076 TDIKGN
-1082 GAPVNVGKDVKYDAK
+1082 GAPVNVGKDVKYDEK
-1097 NTEFA
+1097 NTTFA
-1102 PSMKTI
+1102 PGMKTI
-1108 ETKPDQPSDPGIK
+1108 ETKP
-1121 PSDPGTQPSDPG
+1121 T
-1133 TKPSDPGTK
+1133 T
-1142 PSDPGTKPSDPG
+1142 
-1154 TKPSDPGTKPSD
+1154 
-1166 PGTKPSDPGTKPT
+1166 PT
-1179 EPDQPSKPDKPV
+1179 EPTEPTKPDKPI

-1277 EPTQQSSI
+1277 EPTQQSSL

-1305 DVTVKTVA
+1305 DVTVKNVA

>member
-1 MKWSFKH
+1 MKWSFNH

-33 GKVIDG
+33 GKVVDG
-39 DVAGIVNGTV
+39 NVEGIVNGTV
-49 ANGGTINVNSNALI
+49 ASGGTINVNSNALI
-63 DWKTFNIAKGET
+63 DWTKFDIGKNET
-75 LNFTFG
+75 LNFAFN
-81 QNYLNVINHVIG
+81 QNYLNVINHVTG
-93 SDMSRLLGTLNA
+93 SEMSQLLGTLTSG

-130 LILSTLNATD
+130 LFLSTLDATD
-140 DQLKSALK
+140 DQLMGIYKT
-148 DGLTNL
+148 DTWNL
-154 DLTSNAGS
+154 DLAS
-162 KGITIENGANIKVGP
+162 KKDSQGLTIQNGANIQVGT

-196 APYASDTNK
+196 TPYDKDET
-205 TNVVIA
+205 TLVVA
-211 AANEARLGQSDHNVA
+211 AADSASFYPHSSAPAL
-226 DIASVTTGKDNTVE
+226 ISVTTKQGNAVDM
-240 IGAAKFNI
+240 GATKFNI

-255 YILGNDINMKGTAL
+255 YILGNDIKMTGTNL
-269 NIKSGNPEK
+269 NINSRNSKVS
-278 STTSLDI
+278 STALDI
-285 ITADSYKL
+285 IAADSYQSSKA
-293 SDENSENVEL
+293 NSKANTENVEL

-322 MHVIGGRTSIDNSK
+322 MHVIGGRTSIDDSK
-336 LNLTATTD
+336 LELTATT
-344 EFKQGEP
+344 EAFKQGEP

-359 LRGDHVLLDDVEGG
+359 LRGDHLILDDIEGG
-373 VQHVSNTQDEKNPAI
+373 VQNVLNTQDEKNPAV
-388 ADSLTIKNSDL
+388 ANSLTIKNSDL
-399 TSNENISLWG
+399 TSNENLSLWG

-441 NDGAALTNS
+441 NDGGALTNS

-475 LDGVDNIA
+475 LDGVDKVA
-483 GTAEK
+483 GTGEK
-488 SAVELLAGKKIRT
+488 SAVELLAGKTIQT
-501 EDDPDTIEINGTE
+501 EDPDTIEINGTE
-514 NNTIDIKNTSITS
+514 NNTIDINNTNITS

-536 AVNIASSSLKDNNS
+536 AINIASSSMKDNNY

-562 DFDTLY
+562 NRTSY
-568 TDGKDSGKPRFL
+568 TDGKDSGKPCFL

-595 TSAKGP
+595 TSAKGH
-601 DGVNSIGVMSG
+601 DRVTSIGVMSG

-626 IWLTAGKSHED
+626 IWLTAGKSYED
-637 KKTTEVLS
+637 KNTKQVLS
-645 ADSDMNLTVS
+645 AEQGMNLTVS
-655 DSTLKASE
+655 DSTIKASE
-663 DATLVGAAVNL
+663 DATLVGANVGL

-717 ANNTGD
+717 VDNTGD
-723 VSLNNVTMNALGKVD
+723 VSLNNVTMNAIGTVD

-753 NSTIAFQARN
+753 NSTIAFQAGN

-806 TVGDLELV
+806 AVGDLELV

-874 GAVRIAASQDVK
+874 GAVRIAASQDVT
-886 LSEDDNKG
+886 LSKDDNKG
-894 SVISSVNNTGSLTM
+894 WVIGSADKTGNLAM

-924 TVKLQN
+924 TVKLQD

-940 LDINALNTYTRVNGT
+940 LDINALNTYTRVDGT

-998 EEGAILVDAR
+998 KEGAILVDAR
-1008 ASYTDDDN
+1008 ASYTDDDD
-1016 GAYVNKAEDG
+1016 GPYVNKAADG
-1026 MDVNIK
+1026 MDVSIK
-1032 DSDFSGDNGVLVVGN
+1032 DSNFSGDNGVLVVGN
-1047 TVTIDGQSSAKSTN
+1047 TVTIDGQSSAKSAN
-1061 AKVFFATGTESEMTD
+1061 AKVFFAAGSQSEMTD
-1076 TSIKGD
+1076 TDIKGN

-1097 NTEFA
+1097 NTTFA
-1102 PSMKTI
+1102 PGMKTI
-1108 ETKPDQPSDPGIK
+1108 ETKP
-1121 PSDPGTQPSDPG
+1121 T
-1133 TKPSDPGTK
+1133 T
-1142 PSDPGTKPSDPG
+1142 
-1154 TKPSDPGTKPSD
+1154 
-1166 PGTKPSDPGTKPT
+1166 PT
-1179 EPDQPSKPDKPV
+1179 EPTEPTKPDQPTTPTEPTKPDQPTTPTEPTEPTEPTKPDKPI

-1257 NSQASAEEKQALVKD
+1257 NSQASAEVKQALVKD

-1277 EPTQQSSI
+1277 EPTQQSSL

-1305 DVTVKTVA
+1305 DVTVKNVA

-1327 GTVVNE
+1327 GTVVND